1 MDSLDTLYQILIG
14 LGLAAA
20 CGFRVFVP
28 LLVMSLASRAGI
40 GHLVLGESFAW
51 IGSTPALIAFGSA
64 TVLEI
69 AGYYIPW
76 IDNLLDAVATPTAIV
91 AGVLVTASSVAE
103 MDPFL
108 RWTLAIVGGGGTTA
122 VFQGITAMARQ
133 VSSFT
138 TGGLGNPVLATAEA
152 GGSALLA
159 VLAITVPVLAILLVV
174 ILLYFGVKRLLFRR
188 PSPRAT

>member
-1 MDSLDTLYQILIG
+1 METLFSILLG

-28 LLVMSLASRAGI
+28 LLIMSIASRAGA
-40 GHLVLGESFAW
+40 GYLELGDGFAW
-51 IGSTPALIAFGSA
+51 IGSTAALVTFSIATA
-64 TVLEI
+64 LEI

-91 AGVLVTASSVAE
+91 AGVVVTASSVTE
-103 MDPFL
+103 VDPFL
-108 RWTLAIVGGGGTTA
+108 RWTLAILGGGGTAA
-122 VFQGITAMARQ
+122 VFQGITATARQ

-138 TGGLGNPVLATAEA
+138 TGGLGNPVIATLEA

-159 VLAITVPVLAILLVV
+159 VMSIVVPILAMLVIV
-174 ILLYFGVKRLLFRR
+174 ALLYFGVKRLLFRR
-188 PSPRAT
+188 PARAT